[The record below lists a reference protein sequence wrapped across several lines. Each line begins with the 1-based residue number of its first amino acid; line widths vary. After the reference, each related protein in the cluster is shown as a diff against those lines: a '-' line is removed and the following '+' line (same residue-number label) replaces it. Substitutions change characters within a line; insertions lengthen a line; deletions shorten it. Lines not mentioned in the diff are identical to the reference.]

1 MDKLDKIFEKQKE
14 LDNEIIKLREISD
27 ISRDEWIQKEILAII
42 SELNEVMSE
51 INWKWW
57 KNKFEVNE
65 DKLKEEI
72 IDVLHFFMSLCIKA
86 GFKDGEEIFEKY
98 MSKHKENL
106 NRQHGL
112 SSKKG
117 YDINEK

>member
-14 LDNEIIKLREISD
+14 LDNEIIKLRD
-27 ISRDEWIQKEILAII
+27 IKDVSRDEWIQKEILAII
-42 SELNEVMSE
+42 SELSEVMQE

-57 KNKFEVNE
+57 KNEKTVNE
-65 DKLKEEI
+65 DNLKEEI

-86 GFKDGEEIFEKY
+86 GFKDGEEIFNKY
-98 MSKHKENL
+98 MAKHQENL

-112 SSKKG
+112 SQKEGYEANKK
-117 YDINEK
+117 